1 MSLGSDNANWSMER
15 LVEITELKTKVAD
28 LEAKIEHLKEV
39 CVRNQNV
46 MSELFDRCL
55 KHKQDINRLLVAG
68 NAMAERMEDDGETH
82 PESDNWWDAKNGG
95 ISK

>member
-1 MSLGSDNANWSMER
+1 MER

-46 MSELFDRCL
+46 IAELFEECRVIQ
-55 KHKQDINRLLVAG
+55 QDKYRLLVAG